1 MIDYRKLTIEEK
13 VGQTLM
19 VGFEGTY
26 LTDELKDLIRDYKIG
41 NILLFTRNI
50 KSTEDLFK
58 LCQDLQK
65 EALTHIGIPMFIGID
80 QEGGMVTRIFDKATV
95 FPGAMSIAATND
107 VNNAYL
113 TGLYM
118 AAELEALGINMNFSP
133 VLDVNNNPLNPVI
146 GVRSYSDDVHTVSKF
161 SEAYIS
167 GLQSRI
173 FATAKHFPGHGDTHV
188 DSHLDLP
195 RVPYDLKRLHE
206 IELAPFKNAIK
217 QNIKAIMSAHIIYD
231 AIDPHRPATLSPIL
245 LTQLLRKELKF
256 EGLIVTDGMEMKAIL
271 NKYGAVE
278 SSVPAIK
285 AGANILLYCHYL
297 DQQIAAAKLIKNSV
311 HEGLLD
317 VNILNERVE
326 RILHYK
332 QDLNLNILNQTYDVV
347 RPIVENDRHRMFAQS
362 VLDQSLTL
370 VKGER
375 FVQKGKTLFIGTL
388 PKATTIAD
396 DLDGENSVIN
406 LLQKDIKEFSYV
418 LSDIE
423 PSDKDIKKVCE
434 MAKNFDQVIFTTY
447 NANIYTSQQT
457 LMKELHKLN
466 KDIHIISLRNP
477 YDLMLVKEIKNY
489 TCLYEYTDNSIR
501 TLKAYLKGELEP
513 KGRFPIHG

>member
-1 MIDYRKLTIEEK
+1 MIDYRKLTLEEK

-19 VGFEGTY
+19 VGFEGTH
-26 LTDELKDLIRDYKIG
+26 LTDELRTLIRDYKIG

-50 KSTEDLFK
+50 ESTEALFK

-65 EALTHIGIPMFIGID
+65 EAIQSIGIPMFIGID

-95 FPGAMSIAATND
+95 FPGAMSLSATD
-107 VNNAYL
+107 DTNNAYL

-118 AAELEALGINMNFSP
+118 ASELEALGINMNFAP

-146 GVRSYSDDVHTVSKF
+146 GVRSYSDDVDTVSKF
-161 SEAYIS
+161 SESFIS

-195 RVPYDLKRLHE
+195 KVPYDLKRLHD
-206 IELAPFKNAIK
+206 IELEPFKNAIK
-217 QNIKAIMSAHIIYD
+217 QNIKAIMSAHIIYET
-231 AIDPHRPATLSPIL
+231 IDPNRPATLSPIL

-285 AGANILLYCHYL
+285 AGANILLYCHYR
-297 DQQIAAAKLIKNSV
+297 DQQIGAANLIKNSV
-311 HEGLLD
+311 HDGTLD
-317 VNILNERVE
+317 INILNERVE
-326 RILHYK
+326 RILRYK
-332 QDLNLNILNQTYDVV
+332 QDLNLNILNHTYEVIK
-347 RPIVENDRHRMFAQS
+347 PIVENERHKMFSQN

-375 FVQKGKTLFIGTL
+375 FKQKGKTLFIGTL

-396 DLDGENSVIN
+396 DLDGENSVISM
-406 LLQKDIKEFSYV
+406 LQKEIKAFKYV
-418 LSDIE
+418 LSDVQ
-423 PSDKDIKKVCE
+423 PSDKDIKNVCII
-434 MAKNFDQVIFTTY
+434 AKNFDQVIFTTY

-457 LMKELHKLN
+457 LIRELHKLN

-489 TCLYEYTDNSIR
+489 VCLYEYTDNSIR